1 MFNIQ
6 NFYYRY
12 FKMDSSLKNLFI
24 SLLLY
29 LILEIILNIR
39 AEILLGVLLL
49 EAFATFDTIG
59 YESIDKVD
67 ELKVYGYR
75 IIQIMF
81 QILLCIIGYLIYGW
95 FPVLIFMFLWF
106 FGMADLKF
114 YINQRKSINEIL
126 SYTNMTW
133 LWWTPIGIIQ
143 TFRKKEI
150 TGTHLL
156 SQVFLAYILLILY
169 VVIF

>member
-12 FKMDSSLKNLFI
+12 FKIDYSLRDLFI
-24 SLLLY
+24 NLLIY
-29 LILEIILNIR
+29 LICEIILNIR
-39 AEILLGVLLL
+39 VEILLGFLLL
-49 EAFATFDTIG
+49 EAFAAFDTIG

-81 QILLCIIGYLIYGW
+81 QLLLCIIGYLIYGW
-95 FPVLIFMFLWF
+95 FPVVIFMGFWF
-106 FGMADLKF
+106 FGWADAKF
-114 YINQRKSINEIL
+114 YINQRKSINEIM

-143 TFRKKEI
+143 TIRKKEI

-156 SQVFLAYILLILY
+156 NQVFLAYILLVLY